1 MKLAYI
7 WINEHKVLKN
17 IHLAI
22 DSSLGCDYKN
32 GELTIHRNE
41 SVKSFY
47 NGVSISAIIGKNGT
61 GKSTILEFL
70 EDSASGGNSSGI
82 IVWYDDVEGIYI
94 CPVNIYK
101 KNINIYSTEECSVVD
116 DYQAFLKIKN
126 ISLINSSNLTD
137 ANRLDVIKKGKSQ
150 SIYDLSLS
158 YYQKQSLS
166 FTRKRF
172 SRLMSYLQH
181 YSASDDLQKTTIKYT
196 FKFSPSS
203 TAFLESVIEEVIDN
217 NIDFVERVALENLRS
232 ELIDNNVNGNLSVKS
247 QLIKFNISLIC
258 QSASRKVKKEKS
270 IQDIMYLILLICYVN
285 DNCFKVYIITS
296 LLSKY
301 INFIKYNETTS
312 YRKYDNYKNRDIYD
326 EYDIQKLIEYAN
338 DEIRKLEI
346 LSNEISSLINNKKVL
361 FVKTDK
367 GDGFYLETSHVN
379 TIFKLSE
386 LIEHLSDNI
395 SNNIPYG
402 WDGFSTG
409 EFAKL
414 NLFSE
419 LYYFINNPKRSSKES
434 YFIFMDEVDLYLH
447 PDWQRNFL
455 SDLLI
460 FISKNFP
467 IERTQILM
475 TSHSPIIIGDFLPE
489 NIITLIKND
498 KGIVSIGES
507 HGFGTQITDLYI
519 NGLHIES
526 TFGVHSKKYIE
537 GILHRRNNEELTEYD
552 HWLISKIKSENIRKM
567 LGGTQ

>member
-7 WINEHKVLKN
+7 WISEHKVLKN
-17 IHLAI
+17 IQLII
-22 DSSLGCDYKN
+22 DSSLDCDYKHGN
-32 GELTIHRNE
+32 LTIHRNE
-41 SVKSFY
+41 SVKSYY

-61 GKSTILEFL
+61 GKSTVLEFL

-82 IVWYDDVEGIYI
+82 IVWYDDFGSVFI

-101 KNINIYSTEECSVVD
+101 KNINILTTESYRMID
-116 DYQAFLKIKN
+116 DYQDFLNVNN
-126 ISLINSSNLTD
+126 ISLIKSSNLTD
-137 ANRLDVIKKGKSQ
+137 ANRLEVIKKNKSKL
-150 SIYDLSLS
+150 IYDLSLS
-158 YYQKQSLS
+158 DYQKQSLS
-166 FTRKRF
+166 FIRERF

-203 TAFLESVIEEVIDN
+203 TAFLRSVLDEVKDRNFISFEKKDLEKLHFEFIDHYNSNNYFSIE
-217 NIDFVERVALENLRS
+217 
-232 ELIDNNVNGNLSVKS
+232 S

-258 QSASRKVKKEKS
+258 QGASRIIKKERS
-270 IQDIMYLILLICYVN
+270 IQDFLYLILMIWYVRDDSSLKVDFITDLLYQYSKNIN
-285 DNCFKVYIITS
+285 DQENNFHEKDDIIE
-296 LLSKY
+296 
-301 INFIKYNETTS
+301 I
-312 YRKYDNYKNRDIYD
+312 
-326 EYDIQKLIEYAN
+326 IEYI
-338 DEIRKLEI
+338 DKEIGKI
-346 LSNEISSLINNKKVL
+346 VNLSCEVNHLINDDKVL
-361 FVKTDK
+361 FIKNEK
-367 GDGFYLETSHVN
+367 IDGFYLETNHVD
-379 TIFKLSE
+379 TIFKLSK
-386 LIEHLSDNI
+386 LIGNLSNSI
-395 SNNIPYG
+395 AKNIPYG
-402 WDGFSTG
+402 WEGFSTG

-419 LYYFINNPKRSSKES
+419 LYYFINNPKRTSKES

-537 GILHRRNNEELTEYD
+537 GILHRRNNEKLTEYD

-567 LGGTQ
+567 LGGMQ

>member
-7 WINEHKVLKN
+7 WISEHKVLKN
-17 IHLAI
+17 IQLII
-22 DSSLGCDYKN
+22 DSSLDCDYKHGN
-32 GELTIHRNE
+32 LTIHRNE
-41 SVKSFY
+41 SAKIYY

-61 GKSTILEFL
+61 GKSTVLEFL

-82 IVWYDDVEGIYI
+82 IVWYDDVGNVFI

-101 KNINIYSTEECSVVD
+101 KNINILTTEEYSVID
-116 DYQAFLKIKN
+116 DYQDFLN
-126 ISLINSSNLTD
+126 INNVSLIKSSNLTD
-137 ANRLDVIKKGKSQ
+137 ANRLEVIKKNKSKL
-150 SIYDLSLS
+150 IYDLSLS
-158 YYQKQSLS
+158 DYQKQSLS
-166 FTRKRF
+166 FIRERF

-203 TAFLESVIEEVIDN
+203 TAFLRSVLDEVIDRNFIFFEKRDLEKLHFEFINHYNSN
-217 NIDFVERVALENLRS
+217 NHFSIE
-232 ELIDNNVNGNLSVKS
+232 S

-258 QSASRKVKKEKS
+258 QGASRKIKKERS
-270 IQDIMYLILLICYVN
+270 IQDVLYLILMICYVR
-285 DNCFKVYIITS
+285 DNSSFN
-296 LLSKY
+296 
-301 INFIKYNETTS
+301 INFITDLLSQYN
-312 YRKYDNYKNRDIYD
+312 KNINDQKNNFFEKDDIF
-326 EYDIQKLIEYAN
+326 EIIEYIDKEIKKIINLSYEVNHLIN
-338 DEIRKLEI
+338 DE
-346 LSNEISSLINNKKVL
+346 KVL
-361 FVKTDK
+361 FIKNEK
-367 GDGFYLETSHVN
+367 LDGFYLETSHVD
-379 TIFKLSE
+379 TIFNLSE
-386 LIEHLSDNI
+386 LIGYLSNSI
-395 SNNIPYG
+395 AKNIPYG
-402 WDGFSTG
+402 WEGFSTG

-475 TSHSPIIIGDFLPE
+475 TTHSPIIIGDFLPE
-489 NIITLIKND
+489 NIITLIKNN

-567 LGGTQ
+567 LGGMQ

>member
-7 WINEHKVLKN
+7 WISEHKVLKD
-17 IHLAI
+17 IQLII
-22 DSSLGCDYKN
+22 DSSLGCEYKHGN
-32 GELTIHRNE
+32 LTIHRNE
-41 SVKSFY
+41 SAKSYY

-61 GKSTILEFL
+61 GKSTVLDFL

-82 IVWYDDVEGIYI
+82 IIWYDDAGNVFI

-101 KNINIYSTEECSVVD
+101 KNINILTTEEYSVID
-116 DYQAFLKIKN
+116 DYHDFLSVNN
-126 ISLINSSNLTD
+126 ISLIKSSNLTD
-137 ANRLDVIKKGKSQ
+137 SNRLEIIKKNKSKL
-150 SIYDLSLS
+150 IYDLSLS
-158 YYQKQSLS
+158 DYQKQSLS
-166 FTRKRF
+166 FIRERF

-181 YSASDDLQKTTIKYT
+181 YSASDDLQKTKIKYT

-203 TAFLESVIEEVIDN
+203 TAFLKSVLDEVKDRNFIFFEKRD
-217 NIDFVERVALENLRS
+217 LENLHF
-232 ELIDNNVNGNLSVKS
+232 EFIDNYNGNNHFSIES

-258 QSASRKVKKEKS
+258 QGASRKIKKERS
-270 IQDIMYLILLICYVN
+270 IQDVLYLILMICYAR
-285 DNCFKVYIITS
+285 DNSSSRIDFIID
-296 LLSKY
+296 LLSQYNKN
-301 INFIKYNETTS
+301 INNQ
-312 YRKYDNYKNRDIYD
+312 KNNLFEKDDIL
-326 EYDIQKLIEYAN
+326 EIIEYI
-338 DEIRKLEI
+338 DKEIKKI
-346 LSNEISSLINNKKVL
+346 INLSYEVNHLINNEKVL
-361 FVKTDK
+361 FIKNEKVN
-367 GDGFYLETSHVN
+367 GFYLETSNVD
-379 TIFKLSE
+379 TIFNLSE
-386 LIEHLSDNI
+386 LIGNLSNSI
-395 SNNIPYG
+395 AKNIPYG
-402 WDGFSTG
+402 WEGFSTG

-419 LYYFINNPKRSSKES
+419 LYYFINNPKRNSKES

-489 NIITLIKND
+489 NILTLIKDD

-567 LGGTQ
+567 LGGMQ